1 MPGSTK
7 AMHPSGK
14 LEITFTEEDHVY
26 MDGNAITYT
35 SATTLVK
42 SAFPPF
48 DAAAAAAA
56 KEAKTGRPAAEWI
69 AEWNEIG
76 RKASDDGTR
85 CHENCERQIL
95 GQYDRMNKPRDDAE
109 RKRFRIA
116 WHEVEKIKAAR
127 FLKLEPE
134 KLVFSPRF
142 MVAGSIDLLAQKAP
156 DDFAIIDWKYIRE
169 LKRESFG
176 GRTGNHLATAA
187 LPDCNFWHYALQL
200 NIYEQIL
207 RIEGYIPPAA
217 RVTKM
222 LNVYD
227 DAADGF
233 DHVILP
239 DLGRE
244 AVLLLAWNVTSD
256 NLEPCPF

>member
-1 MPGSTK
+1 MPGTTK
-7 AMHPSGK
+7 ALHPSGK

-56 KEAKTGRPAAEWI
+56 KEAKTGRSAAEWI

-76 RKASDDGTR
+76 RKASEDGTR

-95 GQYDRMNKPRDDAE
+95 GQYDRMNQPRDDAE

-142 MVAGSIDLLAQKAP
+142 MVAGSIDLLGQKAP
-156 DDFAIIDWKYIRE
+156 DEFAIIDWKYIRE

-187 LPDCNFWHYALQL
+187 LPDSNYWHYAVQQ
-200 NIYEQIL
+200 NIYAEIL
-207 RIEGYIPPAA
+207 KIEGYIPATA

-222 LNVYD
+222 LNVYN
-227 DAADGF
+227 DAAECF

-244 AVLLLAWNVTSD
+244 AVLLLAWNVTGD
-256 NLEPCPF
+256 NLDHCPF